1 MNHLKTNEMKKVT
14 AKLTVV
20 LTVLIMALGF
30 SNCGTS
36 YYGASGDENYD
47 NYYDYNPVWAPDYYA
62 GTRYYYFPDIE
73 TYYDLATRNFVY
85 LYNGRWLFARA
96 LPSFYSGFNL
106 RNAFV
111 VIVDR
116 SIYDPWMHHQYYNS
130 NYPRYYYIDYYDYS
144 NIPYVRAYNENG
156 RRAVYWKNNERNRAR
171 EWGDRSLRE
180 GRNFKYSNDD
190 RRVQQEVSRRVSQRT
205 TPTPEEIS
213 RLGNAEEGRITS
225 RDAMPATNRTTTGR
239 TTTNRTATQRTAT
252 DRTATD
258 RTATDRTAT
267 SRATTTQT
275 PARQTAP
282 ATQPTRTSR
291 SEETNYYGGSIGQPV
306 RVERQM
312 RESSGER
319 RTPETRSSTTTTR
332 STDSGT
338 TTRST
343 SGGRR

>member
-1 MNHLKTNEMKKVT
+1 MKKVT
-14 AKLTVV
+14 SKLTVV
-20 LTVLIMALGF
+20 LTLLIMALGF

-36 YYGASGDENYD
+36 YYGASGDDYYD

-85 LYNGRWLFARA
+85 LNNGRWLFARS
-96 LPSFYSGFNL
+96 LPSFYSTFNL

-116 SIYDPWMHHQYYNS
+116 SMYDPWMHHQFYNS
-130 NYPRYYYIDYYDYS
+130 HYPRYYYIDYYDYS

-171 EWGDRSLRE
+171 EWGDRSISE
-180 GRNFKYSNDD
+180 GRNFKYSTDD
-190 RRVQQEVSRRVSQRT
+190 RRVQQEVSRRVSQRV

-225 RDAMPATNRTTTGR
+225 RDANRTTTGR
-239 TTTNRTATQRTAT
+239 TTTGRTA
-252 DRTATD
+252 
-258 RTATDRTAT
+258 
-267 SRATTTQT
+267 TTQT

-282 ATQPTRTSR
+282 ERQTAPNTQRTSTSR

-319 RTPETRSSTTTTR
+319 RSTTTRSSTTTTR
-332 STDSGT
+332 SSGSET
-338 TTRST
+338 PTRST

>member
-1 MNHLKTNEMKKVT
+1 MKKVT

-36 YYGASGDENYD
+36 YYGASGDD
-47 NYYDYNPVWAPDYYA
+47 YYDYNPVWAPDYYA
-62 GTRYYYFPDIE
+62 GTRYFYFPDIE

-85 LYNGRWLFARA
+85 LNNGRWLFARS
-96 LPSFYSGFNL
+96 LPPFYSTFNL

-116 SIYDPWMHHQYYNS
+116 SIYDPWMHHQFYNS
-130 NYPRYYYIDYYDYS
+130 HYPRYYYIDYYDYS

-156 RRAVYWKNNERNRAR
+156 RRAVYWKNNERDRAR
-171 EWGDRSLRE
+171 EWGDRSIRE
-180 GRNFKYSNDD
+180 GRNFKYSSDD

-205 TPTPEEIS
+205 TPTPDEIS

-225 RDAMPATNRTTTGR
+225 RDANRTTTGR
-239 TTTNRTATQRTAT
+239 TTTGRTTTS
-252 DRTATD
+252 
-258 RTATDRTAT
+258 RTAT
-267 SRATTTQT
+267 SRTTTNRTATTQT
-275 PARQTAP
+275 PTRQTVP
-282 ATQPTRTSR
+282 NTQRRSTNR

-306 RVERQM
+306 RVEPQM

-319 RTPETRSSTTTTR
+319 RSSGTRSSTTTTR
-332 STDSGT
+332 SS
-338 TTRST
+338 